1 MSFITY
7 GFYTNEYGGDLIPSN
22 KFKRLSIRASA
33 YINSIT
39 FNRIDKEL
47 VSKDVCFATCAIAD
61 TMYKIE
67 RDGGIK
73 SSESVGNHSVTY
85 KTNGNSR
92 EEKILYKIAKTY
104 LVHTGLLYR
113 GVYYDN

>member
-1 MSFITY
+1 
-7 GFYTNEYGGDLIPSN
+7 
-22 KFKRLSIRASA
+22 
-33 YINSIT
+33 
-39 FNRIDKEL
+39 
-47 VSKDVCFATCAIAD
+47 
-61 TMYKIE
+61 MYKIE